1 MDDLGIPLFLETS
14 IYKTQACLERWAC
27 ARYFVKII
35 GDTYVNVNIHTYT
48 FRKTHI
54 CDLSWQFIWFVMKCK
69 NMQVRLGTENIKK
82 IKRIQ
87 LRYESLIENHKTW
100 RNQNMR
106 KLFSTSS
113 FENMYLPSIASK
125 KQQNIRAIYIYIW
138 IYIYIYTSTSH
149 LKASQATLNHYGTFL
164 GGDALVPLGIKVN
177 VHILERPPRPPQ
189 DEWFKGFFSGI

>member
-87 LRYESLIENHKTW
+87 LRYESLIGNHKTW

-138 IYIYIYTSTSH
+138 IYIYIYKYKSFESFPSH
-149 LKASQATLNHYGTFL
+149 AEPLRHFFGWGCLGTIGYQGQCTHFGKAPTTPSRWMIQGLF
-164 GGDALVPLGIKVN
+164 
-177 VHILERPPRPPQ
+177 
-189 DEWFKGFFSGI
+189 